1 MTHEE
6 ADHRLAAG
14 WHVNLEEAD
23 ALCSAQRKR
32 YLRLERERLLTS
44 GVIPADVVIFWTK
57 DRDSELGLTCK

>member
-6 ADHRLAAG
+6 VDLRLAAG
-14 WHVNLEEAD
+14 WHVDLEEAD

-44 GVIPADVVIFWTK
+44 TGIPADLSFAAS
-57 DRDSELGLTCK
+57 DDY